1 MEIFNDLKY
10 KRHNLMKIWKY
21 FNDLKYKRHNFSIY
35 YKLGNVN
42 KCKIYNLVK
51 ISKYFM
57 IWTKRHNYY
66 KKSNVF
72 IEWKINCVLVYAL
85 SSIIKFN

>member
-57 IWTKRHNYY
+57 IRTKKDIIITKNKMYLLNE
-66 KKSNVF
+66 KS
-72 IEWKINCVLVYAL
+72 IVY
-85 SSIIKFN
+85 